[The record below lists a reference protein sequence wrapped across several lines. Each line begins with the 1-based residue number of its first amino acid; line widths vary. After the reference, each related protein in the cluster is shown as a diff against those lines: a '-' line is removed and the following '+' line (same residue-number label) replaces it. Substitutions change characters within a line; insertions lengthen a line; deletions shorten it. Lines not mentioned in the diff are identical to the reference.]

1 MVCTLVADD
10 GDATPGVSEPVH
22 RFDLLPPPRRH
33 AWATPEGLVLVAAV
47 AVLAA
52 AVATLVTGAAEDTAA
67 APERAA
73 GSGAAEPAAPAG
85 PAPPPVLLAQQDP
98 SGRASWLTVL
108 VPAAGGRGGTLVFV
122 PPGTMAEVVSLGLEP
137 VGRSLELG
145 GPPRLQA
152 TVENLLGAGLGG
164 VTVVDENGLT
174 GLLSPAGPLPVT
186 VPERVE
192 QVSDA
197 GRVEV
202 VFPAGVIELQPG
214 DAGRFLGLRVSAND
228 LARMARHQAFWDAWL
243 GALRQRPDAAPTEP
257 PELGRALSAL
267 LAGPVRT
274 RVVPVEGFGST
285 AEDGELYRVRP
296 GDLAGL
302 VAGVFPAPAVRAGE
316 RPRVQI
322 LNGTGALGLAE
333 AVRNRLG
340 PGFDVRFTGNAPT
353 LGHAGTQI
361 VYYDPS
367 KQGMAER
374 LRQALG
380 VGTLVFSRRGL
391 AVVDV
396 TVVVGKDFR
405 P

>member
-1 MVCTLVADD
+1 
-10 GDATPGVSEPVH
+10 
-22 RFDLLPPPRRH
+22 
-33 AWATPEGLVLVAAV
+33 
-47 AVLAA
+47 
-52 AVATLVTGAAEDTAA
+52 VATLVTGAADDDTAA
-67 APERAA
+67 APERSP
-73 GSGAAEPAAPAG
+73 GSRSAMPGAPPE
-85 PAPPPVLLAQQDP
+85 PAPPPVLVAQQDP
-98 SGRASWLTVL
+98 SGRASSLTVL
-108 VPAAGGRGGTLVFV
+108 VPAAGGRGGTLVLV
-122 PPGTMAEVVSLGLEP
+122 PPGTMTEVVSLGLEP

-145 GPPRLQA
+145 
-152 TVENLLGAGLGG
+152 AGLGG
-164 VTVVDENGLT
+164 VAVVDDNALA
-174 GLLSPAGPLPVT
+174 GLLAATGPLPVT
-186 VPERVE
+186 VPDPVE
-192 QVSDA
+192 QVGDG

-202 VFPAGVIELQPG
+202 VFPAGPIELQPG
-214 DAGRFLGLRVSAND
+214 DAGRFLALKGDAND

-243 GALRQRPDAAPTEP
+243 AALRQRPDAAPTEP

-285 AEDGELYRVRP
+285 GEDGELYRVRA
-296 GDLAGL
+296 GDLQRL
-302 VAGVFPAPAVRAGE
+302 VAGVFPAPAAPAGD

-353 LGHAGTQI
+353 LDHAGTQV
-361 VYYDPS
+361 VYYDRS
-367 KQGMAER
+367 QQEAAER
-374 LRQALG
+374 LRRALG